1 MNAKPIVAIIFF
13 AAGCLAAILFF
24 TSYGTAQ
31 TNAPRPLEAG
41 NSPSPE
47 SIHVRYARA
56 YLDLAKAD
64 LDIALDMN
72 RRIGGAY
79 SENTLQ
85 RLRNHAEIAEA
96 RLQYEITGGESKL
109 HDIHLR
115 ELEEARKLAEQDLAS
130 AIAVNKRLAGTVREL
145 EIRRLRLAAEVARLA
160 VARGRDPATVSSPY
174 AHLQWQLDRM
184 RSELLRLQTR
194 TDKLAANP

>member
-13 AAGCLAAILFF
+13 AVGCLAATVVF

-31 TNAPRPLEAG
+31 TDAPRPPDAG
-41 NSPSPE
+41 NSASPE
-47 SIHVRYARA
+47 SIRVRYART
-56 YLDLAKAD
+56 YSELAKTN
-64 LDIALDMN
+64 LNIALDVN
-72 RRIGGAY
+72 KRIGGAY
-79 SENTLQ
+79 SKNILQ
-85 RLRNHAEIAEA
+85 RLRNHLEIAEA
-96 RLQYEITGGESKL
+96 KLQYEITGGESKL